1 MDIKITAQADNLLK
15 DNGVRKEEI
24 LDIIKSAESS
34 GHKLISKDG
43 STCIAKGVSK
53 NLTIYAVY
61 SATELLDVY
70 THKMNILGV
79 TGGEIKPVEYDDASE
94 WICAKCNEV
103 ARERNVD
110 MSYMGVTRPG
120 PGLVCAKCGDMY
132 VSAGMAKS
140 TLKTAE
146 AILEEKRA

>member
-1 MDIKITAQADNLLK
+1 MDLKITEQLDNLLK
-15 DNGVRKEEI
+15 DNGVKKEEI
-24 LDIIKSAESS
+24 REVIKNAEPN
-34 GHKLISKDG
+34 GQKLKSKDG
-43 STCIAKGVSK
+43 KTCIAKGVSE

-61 SATELLDVY
+61 SASELLDVY

-79 TGGEIKPVEYDDASE
+79 TGGEIKPVEYDDASD
-94 WICAKCNEV
+94 WICAKCGEV
-103 ARERNVD
+103 ALERNVD
-110 MSYMGVTRPG
+110 MSYLGVTRPG
-120 PGLVCAKCGDMY
+120 PGLVCPICGEMY

>member
-1 MDIKITAQADNLLK
+1 MDIKITEQADNLLK

-24 LDIIKSAESS
+24 LDIIKNSESS
-34 GHKLISKDG
+34 GQKLKSKDG
-43 STCIAKGVSK
+43 NTCIAKGASE

-61 SATELLDVY
+61 SASELLDVY
-70 THKMNILGV
+70 THKMNILGI
-79 TGGEIKPVEYDDASE
+79 TGGEIKPVEYDDASD
-94 WICAKCNEV
+94 WICAKCGEV
-103 ARERNVD
+103 ALERNVD
-110 MSYMGVTRPG
+110 MSYLGVTRPG
-120 PGLVCAKCGDMY
+120 PGLVCAKCGEMY